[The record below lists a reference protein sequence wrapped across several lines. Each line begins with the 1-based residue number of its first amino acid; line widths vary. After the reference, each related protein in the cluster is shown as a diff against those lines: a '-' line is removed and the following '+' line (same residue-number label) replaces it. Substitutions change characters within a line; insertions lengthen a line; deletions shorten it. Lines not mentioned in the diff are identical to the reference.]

1 MIHEFNNPIPVVTP
15 LGDGYAIYVTN
26 GGTFEND
33 VFTVVLEDGGNI
45 KHFRSDQIKIYQNL
59 TFDIKKKLSKI

>member
-1 MIHEFNNPIPVVTP
+1 MLEFSSPMPVLTP

-33 VFTVVLEDGGNI
+33 IFTVVLEDGGNI

>member
-1 MIHEFNNPIPVVTP
+1 MLEFSSPMPVSTP
-15 LGDGYAIYVTN
+15 LGDGYTIYVTN

-33 VFTVVLEDGGNI
+33 IFTVVLEDGGNI

-59 TFDIKKKLSKI
+59 TFDIKKKSNKL

>member
-1 MIHEFNNPIPVVTP
+1 

-33 VFTVVLEDGGNI
+33 VFTVTLCETGKI
-45 KHFRSDQIKIYQNL
+45 LHFSSEQIKIHANA
-59 TFDIKKKLSKI
+59 TFGIKK

>member
-1 MIHEFNNPIPVVTP
+1 MLEFSSPMPVLTP

-33 VFTVVLEDGGNI
+33 IFTVVLEDGGNI

-59 TFDIKKKLSKI
+59 TFDIKKKSSKI